1 MRRRQPLAF
10 AGLFVVVIGAIL
22 GFASFT
28 ARAPQPVAPGTD
40 QGADVSNVSG
50 RLTAAVLSSRLHDS
64 VPDSPAARTG
74 EVSTARSSS
83 RSPVSSSTPEPAS
96 TSDERA
102 AATGTTVTPPPPA
115 PPTPTTTTSP
125 PPPPPTLPPVTSPPN
140 VFPPD
145 VERWRPLV
153 ATYFPD
159 ALLDQALSVM
169 ECESKGDPEAENPS
183 STASGLYQ
191 FIAST
196 WNWASANAGFSG
208 VSVFDPEA
216 NIATAA
222 FLVEYS
228 VDRGLPAW
236 QHWVCQP
243 DVGS

>member
-10 AGLFVVVIGAIL
+10 AGLFIVVVGAIL

-28 ARAPQPVAPGTD
+28 AGAPGALAPRPD
-40 QGADVSNVSG
+40 EGVAVSSVSG

-64 VPDSPAARTG
+64 APDSPSRDTG
-74 EVSTARSSS
+74 GVSTPRATPTP
-83 RSPVSSSTPEPAS
+83 PVTSAAPEPAP
-96 TSDERA
+96 TVEEG
-102 AATGTTVTPPPPA
+102 AATTETA
-115 PPTPTTTTSP
+115 ATPTTTAPVAPTTTTTP
-125 PPPPPTLPPVTSPPN
+125 PRPPSLPPVTSPPT
-140 VFPPD
+140 VFRPD

-153 ATYFPD
+153 ATYFPG
-159 ALLDQALSVM
+159 ALLDEALSVM
-169 ECESKGDPEAENPS
+169 ECESKGDPDAQNPS

-196 WNWASANAGFSG
+196 WNWASANAGFTG

>member
-1 MRRRQPLAF
+1 MRRRPPLAF
-10 AGLFVVVIGAIL
+10 AGLFVVVLAAVL

-28 ARAPQPVAPGTD
+28 ARAPEPDAPQMTD
-40 QGADVSNVSG
+40 GVGLSSYVSG
-50 RLTAAVLSSRLHDS
+50 RLTAAVLSSRLRGS
-64 VPDSPAARTG
+64 LPESSAAAVGNGIETTG
-74 EVSTARSSS
+74 ASAIA
-83 RSPVSSSTPEPAS
+83 PVNVRTPEPATTTETVSSSSRPESS
-96 TSDERA
+96 TTA
-102 AATGTTVTPPPPA
+102 APTPSTTSTTTPPA
-115 PPTPTTTTSP
+115 
-125 PPPPPTLPPVTSPPN
+125 TLPPVTRPPTT
-140 VFPPD
+140 FPPD

-153 ATYFPD
+153 ATYFPTD
-159 ALLDQALSVM
+159 LLDEALSVM
-169 ECESKGDPEAENPS
+169 ECESRGDPDAENPF

-196 WNWASANAGFSG
+196 WNWASANAGFTG

-243 DVGS
+243 DIGS